1 MSRTKE
7 QSIGNRIKKARM
19 KLGLSRRF
27 LTLLLYKE
35 GVEITE
41 QTLKNWESGKS
52 SPQISVISSLS
63 KALKV
68 DTTFF
73 LS

>member
-1 MSRTKE
+1 MSQTKE
-7 QSIGNRIKKARM
+7 QSIGSKIKKARN

-27 LTLLLYKE
+27 LMLLLYKE

-52 SPQISVISSLS
+52 SPQISVISALS

-68 DTTFF
+68 DNTFF
-73 LS
+73 LN